1 MASALI
7 SAGTF
12 PSVVAISGTMAVIG
26 IGFAADAATKVVA
39 ATSVKT
45 IRKTSCIFRL
55 PGMRAEDL
63 NIARSVALRAPRT
76 PGPLAAPPA
85 PTFAHILAVASL
97 RVRSGPRVSYPK
109 DFLLKRGMHVTARQQ
124 GNWIMVDAGQG
135 RVGGSPPGCF
145 EPSLR
150 GRRARSSIGHS
161 PDRFRPL
168 GPGARSDGHRCMQD
182 ACRVATSG
190 MGVIGQTAAPSLGR

>member
-1 MASALI
+1 
-7 SAGTF
+7 
-12 PSVVAISGTMAVIG
+12 
-26 IGFAADAATKVVA
+26 
-39 ATSVKT
+39 
-45 IRKTSCIFRL
+45 
-55 PGMRAEDL
+55 
-63 NIARSVALRAPRT
+63 VALRAPRT

-190 MGVIGQTAAPSLGR
+190 MAVIGQTAAPSLGQ